1 MAFVPGEKH
10 FGQWTYEH
18 WFDHE
23 YEDVEGE
30 DNSLDKENSSGQNMP
45 LSDAEKTK
53 VEKIIDNE
61 NKL

>member
-23 YEDVEGE
+23 YDDVEGG
-30 DNSLDKENSSGQNMP
+30 DNSPDKENNAGHEP
-45 LSDAEKTK
+45 LSDAEKPGPIT
-53 VEKIIDNE
+53 E
-61 NKL
+61 